1 MRPLENAVR
10 GWGAGRFLRSGRPP
24 LCCLFPSPGQARTRR
39 ENGKTGRRLEA
50 ASCRSRAPCQ
60 TQARLHAGLRL
71 AAQER
76 RLRFPPADQRGATVW
91 QRRRARCPQSALH
104 PATLAGMRSSEG
116 CHGKQEGFLKAG
128 RTVAAV
134 RQSGLAKRQAVLC
147 RLIAGSFFGLCR
159 HGACA
164 WIRVALELLRQAVYT
179 YSVEMHNLPLGCR
192 AESDRLAWRTLWRA
206 SYRQGY
212 SLF

>member
-1 MRPLENAVR
+1 M
-10 GWGAGRFLRSGRPP
+10 GRRALPALRPP
-24 LCCLFPSPGQARTRR
+24 PALLPFSQSRSSTPNAGIRQDRQAAGGSFVQKPGSMPDSGQ
-39 ENGKTGRRLEA
+39 
-50 ASCRSRAPCQ
+50 ASCRTA
-60 TQARLHAGLRL
+60 AGGAGKALTVS
-71 AAQER
+71 
-76 RLRFPPADQRGATVW
+76 PADQRGATVW

-134 RQSGLAKRQAVLC
+134 RQSGLARWQAVLC
-147 RLIAGSFFGLCR
+147 RLIAGSFFGPCR
-159 HGACA
+159 RGACA

>member
-1 MRPLENAVR
+1 MQKP
-10 GWGAGRFLRSGRPP
+10 GSMPDSG
-24 LCCLFPSPGQARTRR
+24 Q
-39 ENGKTGRRLEA
+39 
-50 ASCRSRAPCQ
+50 ASCRTATGGAGKALTVSPGRPAWCHGVAEAPGKVS
-60 TQARLHAGLRL
+60 A
-71 AAQER
+71 
-76 RLRFPPADQRGATVW
+76 V
-91 QRRRARCPQSALH
+91 ALH

-134 RQSGLAKRQAVLC
+134 RQSGLARWQAVLC
-147 RLIAGSFFGLCR
+147 RLIAGSFFGPCR
-159 HGACA
+159 RGACA

-179 YSVEMHNLPLGCR
+179 YAVEMHNLPLGCR